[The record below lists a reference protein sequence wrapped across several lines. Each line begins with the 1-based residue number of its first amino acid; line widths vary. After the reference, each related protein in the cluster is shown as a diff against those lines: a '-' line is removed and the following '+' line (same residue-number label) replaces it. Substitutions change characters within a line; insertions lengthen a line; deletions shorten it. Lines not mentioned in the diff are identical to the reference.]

1 MEKPASLRA
10 AIAAAIPELAQ
21 NPDKLTMWVIEGQV
35 KANKATLGH
44 ELQYRLNI
52 NITDFS
58 GSLNRLNVAVINW
71 LQTHQPDILN
81 PGASRQDG
89 YIFEADILSNHSAD
103 IAIVLRLTEG
113 ILARVDDSGE
123 IHISHRQEPKHK
135 NDLTWAGLP
144 ENVAGAQN

>member
-35 KANKATLGH
+35 KANKSTLGH

-71 LQTHQPDILN
+71 LQAHQPDILH
-81 PGASRQDG
+81 PSASRPDG
-89 YIFEADILSNHSAD
+89 YVFEADILNNHSTD

-113 ILARVDDSGE
+113 ILARIDDSGQ
-123 IHISHRQEPKHK
+123 IHISYRAEPKHK
-135 NDLTWAGLP
+135 NDLTWPGLP
-144 ENVAGAQN
+144 ENVSGAQN